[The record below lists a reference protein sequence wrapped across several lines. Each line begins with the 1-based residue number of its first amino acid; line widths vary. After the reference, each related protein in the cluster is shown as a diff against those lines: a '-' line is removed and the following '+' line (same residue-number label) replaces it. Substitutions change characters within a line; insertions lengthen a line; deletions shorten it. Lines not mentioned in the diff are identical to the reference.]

1 MLQPPSPAAFTK
13 FNPSPGTA
21 MGAQILYNRTMSDQQ
36 RKIYQSEGD
45 RYEALISREDYQGN
59 ISRAI
64 DEIINVDGLDILD
77 LGAGTGRLTLLLAP
91 RAKSMRAFDASAEML
106 RVCRERLIKTGLSNW
121 QVDVAD
127 HRQLPITNNSSDL
140 VVSGWSVSYLAVW
153 NQENQIS
160 ELDIWLNEMRRVLR
174 PNGVIILF
182 ESLGTGNEEPTR
194 LEHVESTYQWLDAN
208 GFQNK
213 WIRTDYQFE
222 SVDEAADLAGFFFGA
237 EMAARVIAMRSAILP
252 ECTGVW
258 WRSV

>member
-1 MLQPPSPAAFTK
+1 
-13 FNPSPGTA
+13 
-21 MGAQILYNRTMSDQQ
+21 MSDQQ

-45 RYEALISREDYQGN
+45 RYEALISREDYHGN
-59 ISRAI
+59 IPRAI
-64 DEIINVDGLDILD
+64 DEIINVDGLDVID

-91 RAKSMRAFDASAEML
+91 RSKSIRAFDVSAEML
-106 RVCRERLIKTGLSNW
+106 RVCRERLVASGLSNW

-127 HRQLPITNNSSDL
+127 HRQLPITNSSSDL

-153 NQENQIS
+153 SQENGRA
-160 ELDIWLNEMRRVLR
+160 ELDKWLIEMQRVLR
-174 PNGVIILF
+174 SHGMIILF
-182 ESLGTGNEEPTR
+182 ESLGTGNEEPVR

-222 SVDEAADLAGFFFGA
+222 SVDEAADLAGFFFGT
-237 EMAARVIAMRSAILP
+237 EMAARILERRSAILP